1 MYLRE
6 LFARQ
11 ILSEGGNVFKAKDGT
26 PMTQRINQADVPATI
41 KWLEKITGLDL
52 TGETIDKG
60 GVPIHWLGSTGR
72 KPTSGDLDLVVLT
85 TDATKEQ
92 VAAKLGAWARSQ
104 GVGDNDIFNK
114 GKDKNDGWIKM
125 AGEVHFRAPI
135 AGNPKNGF
143 VQADFNFFPSAE
155 LRDWATFY
163 MAGTSE
169 KFKGVHRNVLLSSLA
184 KFQGL
189 KVGANGMIDRTTNEP
204 VKNGLDPD
212 YVARVILN
220 KKATRQD
227 LSTVET
233 IFKALEKDPQRDAK
247 LADFVGYAER
257 EGLTLP

>member
-11 ILSEGGNVFKAKDGT
+11 LLSEGGNVFKTKDGT
-26 PMTQRINQADVPATI
+26 PMTQRINQADVPTTV

-52 TGETIDKG
+52 TGEKIDKG

-85 TDATKEQ
+85 SDATKEQ
-92 VAAKLGAWARSQ
+92 VAAKLSAWARSQ
-104 GVGDNDIFNK
+104 GISDADIFNK

-169 KFKGVHRNVLLSSLA
+169 KFRGMYRNVLLSSLA
-184 KFQGL
+184 KAQGL
-189 KVGANGMIDRTTNEP
+189 KVGANGMFDRATNQP

-220 KKATRQD
+220 KKATRSD
-227 LSTVET
+227 LETVES
-233 IFKALEKDPQRDAK
+233 IFKALEKDPRRDVK